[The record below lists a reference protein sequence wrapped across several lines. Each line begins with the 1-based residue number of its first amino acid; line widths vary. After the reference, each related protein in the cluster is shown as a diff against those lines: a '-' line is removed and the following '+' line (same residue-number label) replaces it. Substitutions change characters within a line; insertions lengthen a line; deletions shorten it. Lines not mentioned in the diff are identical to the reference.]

1 MTQSPSLTARAA
13 RFVSALLALC
23 AGAVLVALM
32 LVTVVDVAGRYFFN
46 SPLAGVLDL
55 TQMAV
60 VAMVYLGMTWA
71 TWCGAHASISALY
84 DRLSEP
90 VARILTRLINACSAA
105 LFFVIAWRSAVAGI
119 QIREFGQSSQL
130 LLLPLYP
137 LYWIVVAGCVV
148 TALIF
153 LVQTFNP
160 ELREPEEA

>member
-1 MTQSPSLTARAA
+1 MA
-13 RFVSALLALC
+13 RFAAALLAFC

-32 LVTVVDVAGRYFFN
+32 LVTVVDVVGRYFFN
-46 SPLAGVLDL
+46 APLAGVLDL
-55 TQMAV
+55 TQIAV
-60 VAMVYLGMTWA
+60 VAMVYLGMAWA
-71 TWCGAHASISALY
+71 TWCGAHASISVLY
-84 DRLSEP
+84 DRLPEP
-90 VARILTRLINACSAA
+90 VARMLTRLINACSAA

-137 LYWIVVAGCVV
+137 LYWVVVVGCTV